1 MSFWS
6 RKKVIGSE
14 YGQKFK
20 ISSFLYRQKRPR
32 KGVLW
37 ENKTLWERIFGVD
50 KDIDD
55 EAGEAKILRVFG
67 ELWKIGKV
75 KGEGVRSGYRTKG
88 PITWAGLARFA
99 KISAP

>member
-1 MSFWS
+1 MVKNLKFLLFFLD
-6 RKKVIGSE
+6 KKDQEKV
-14 YGQKFK
+14 F
-20 ISSFLYRQKRPR
+20 
-32 KGVLW
+32 LW

>member
-1 MSFWS
+1 MVKNLKFLLFFLD
-6 RKKVIGSE
+6 KKDQEKV
-14 YGQKFK
+14 F
-20 ISSFLYRQKRPR
+20 
-32 KGVLW
+32 LW

-55 EAGEAKILRVFG
+55 EAGGAKILRVFG